1 MDRQQF
7 NSISPSLLATVIMPA
22 QQRMHALSAANPTDA
37 ESSIPLAG
45 DITDRRRKKK
55 IRRNPVATG
64 STILK
69 KHLTR

>member
-45 DITDRRRKKK
+45 DTLIGAEKRKFA
-55 IRRNPVATG
+55 ATPLRPAVP
-64 STILK
+64 S
-69 KHLTR
+69 